1 MNTKLENEI
10 SILNDKMY
18 DPEVKADLQ
27 HYEQVK
33 KECQRKDKQIAKLE
47 QENQTLHVAAKQ

>member
-10 SILNDKMY
+10 SALNDKMY
-18 DPEVKADLQ
+18 DTEVKADLQ

-47 QENQTLHVAAKQ
+47 HENQTLHVAAKQ

>member
-10 SILNDKMY
+10 GALNDKMY
-18 DPEVKADLQ
+18 DPDVKADLQ

-33 KECQRKDKQIAKLE
+33 RECQRKDKQIAKLE
-47 QENQTLHVAAKQ
+47 HEN